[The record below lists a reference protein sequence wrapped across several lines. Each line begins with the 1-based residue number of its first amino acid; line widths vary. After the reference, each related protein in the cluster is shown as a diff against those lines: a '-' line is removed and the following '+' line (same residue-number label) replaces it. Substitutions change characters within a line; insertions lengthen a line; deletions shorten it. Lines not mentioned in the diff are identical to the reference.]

1 MNTIDYTNQVMTV
14 NSVSENTTGSNAI
27 TASAINSSLLTD
39 GKVDV
44 SKLMLEIQK
53 LLGKMVRILQDYQQ
67 QQLSQSYQIQLAVFE
82 SQNKAIDEKK
92 AAATAALVGGAIS
105 SVLGILGSFAAINS
119 ATKGASDIAQKTAST
134 SSKAIDAASDTATKT
149 LTKATESVADAVEDA
164 SSVMQQAMTT
174 ATRAASRTSDVAD
187 DIADSAQRASQLA
200 ENAADAAQKAS
211 RASRCMAA
219 VDKITGSTPFIA
231 VTSLAEGTKTLPTTV
246 SESVKSNHE
255 ISEQRYKS
263 VENFQQGN
271 LDLYKQ
277 EVRRA
282 QDDIA
287 SRLRDMT
294 TAARD
299 LTDLQ
304 NRMGQSVRLAG

>member
-149 LTKATESVADAVEDA
+149 LTKATESVAD
-164 SSVMQQAMTT
+164 
-174 ATRAASRTSDVAD
+174 

-211 RASRCMAA
+211 RASCFMAA

>member
-149 LTKATESVADAVEDA
+149 LTKATESVAD
-164 SSVMQQAMTT
+164 
-174 ATRAASRTSDVAD
+174 

-211 RASRCMAA
+211 RASRFMAA

-246 SESVKSNHE
+246 SESVKANHE

-271 LDLYKQ
+271 LELYKQ

>member
-149 LTKATESVADAVEDA
+149 LTKATESVAD
-164 SSVMQQAMTT
+164 
-174 ATRAASRTSDVAD
+174 

-211 RASRCMAA
+211 RASRFMAA

-271 LDLYKQ
+271 LELYKQ

>member
-211 RASRCMAA
+211 RASRFMAA

-231 VTSLAEGTKTLPTTV
+231 VTSLA
-246 SESVKSNHE
+246 KSNHE

>member
-1 MNTIDYTNQVMTV
+1 
-14 NSVSENTTGSNAI
+14 
-27 TASAINSSLLTD
+27 
-39 GKVDV
+39 
-44 SKLMLEIQK
+44 
-53 LLGKMVRILQDYQQ
+53 
-67 QQLSQSYQIQLAVFE
+67 
-82 SQNKAIDEKK
+82 
-92 AAATAALVGGAIS
+92 
-105 SVLGILGSFAAINS
+105 
-119 ATKGASDIAQKTAST
+119 
-134 SSKAIDAASDTATKT
+134 
-149 LTKATESVADAVEDA
+149 EDA

-211 RASRCMAA
+211 RASRFMAA